1 MNATRAPSS
10 HLVRLAAA
18 VLLALSLGAC
28 NRGLEC
34 DECDDDNDC
43 VSGRTCAEF
52 EGGYRFCADD
62 DTDSCTVSY

>member
-1 MNATRAPSS
+1 MW
-10 HLVRLAAA
+10 LASCAGGTT
-18 VLLALSLGAC
+18 SKEAC
-28 NRGLEC
+28 C
-34 DECDDDNDC
+34 DTDC